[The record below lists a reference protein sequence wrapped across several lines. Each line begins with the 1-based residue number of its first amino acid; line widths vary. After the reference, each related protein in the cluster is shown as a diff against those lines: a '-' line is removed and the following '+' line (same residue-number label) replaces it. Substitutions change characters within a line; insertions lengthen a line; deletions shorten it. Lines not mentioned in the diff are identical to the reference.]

1 MFDVF
6 YTGPKPDLF
15 VFEKF
20 AVDLEDAAAKSKT
33 EFFWFIDGAN
43 DYSKF
48 DFNWQP
54 APWDNSYVHVFADQW
69 HECGNVFFAAK
80 NIKQPIEYKF
90 QKSQSVKRKLIESSA
105 DIFYVGAKP
114 NLFENEFF
122 AANLESAAKLCTK
135 EYFWFL
141 DGNNDYSNFDFSW
154 FPTLWDRDYTHVFPS
169 QWHAN
174 GGVYF
179 AKKITADRTR
189 IKFQHCQAVKRKVN
203 LDNWIVPDNI
213 DSTNFDFSWHPNPLE
228 PDYEYHFPTQW
239 QSAGGPV
246 FKGTSGTKLVAV
258 QHATALP
265 TLDNWIIPNNIDS
278 TKFDFS
284 WHPSPLEVDYE
295 YHFPTQ
301 WQADGGPV
309 YKGTAGV
316 KLVAA
321 QQAVAL
327 PDPDRWIIPEGV
339 DISEFDLSWHP
350 SRLEPDY
357 EYHFPTQ
364 WQRDGGPVYKG
375 TAGIKYVAAQKAYT
389 TATQIFYMDF
399 MNPGSKEQFEK
410 LKAAYP
416 GIKST
421 RYVDSHLNVLR
432 RIVNLAESR
441 FVWVI
446 SSICD
451 YSTFDFTWHPE
462 PWQQEMIHV
471 FPSGHQKRGD
481 TFYINVDSFK
491 TQQYDLEI
499 LDWFN
504 VINYCSDQRVHR
516 IMPPTVNY
524 DTDNLVEV
532 IKNYDF
538 KFPYAVFTNLKWA
551 EGVVVGND
559 ICLWSEK
566 DRVVESYTNSNATC
580 TIPRDIKIHLQTQV
594 YDYPHI
600 SKNTGENKYLEEF
613 LDVVYISNGEPDAE
627 RWYSHLEH
635 LVGAADAN
643 RLHRVTNV
651 NGRMAAY
658 RAAAEKSTTPWFFA
672 VFAKLEVDPK
682 FNFTWQP
689 DYFQEPKHYIFNA
702 RNPVNGLEYGHMGM
716 IAYNKKLVLETAE
729 SGLDFTLSKAHEV
742 VPILSGI
749 AHYNQDA
756 WTTWRTAFR
765 EVVKLK
771 HFSVTQPSVETNFRL
786 KKWLTVGNGEFGEWS
801 IRGAADAVEYY
812 EAVNGDFSKLMLTYE
827 WAWLQKYYSA
837 KY

>member
-6 YTGPKPDLF
+6 YIGPKPNLF
-15 VFEKF
+15 VFELP
-20 AVDLEDAAAKSKT
+20 AEDLENAAALSRT
-33 EFFWFIDGAN
+33 EFFWFIDGNN
-43 DYSKF
+43 DYSNF
-48 DFNWQP
+48 DFGWQP
-54 APWDNSYVHVFADQW
+54 APWDAAYIHVFPNKWQE
-69 HECGNVFFAAK
+69 HGNVCFVPK
-80 NIKQPIEYKF
+80 NIEHPIEYKF
-90 QKSQSVKRKLIESSA
+90 QKSQAVTRKQTEDSF
-105 DIFYVGAKP
+105 DVFYVGPKP
-114 NLFENEFF
+114 NLFSNEIF
-122 AANLESAAKLCTK
+122 AADLDAAAKQCDK
-135 EYFWFL
+135 EYFWFI

-154 FPTLWDRDYTHVFPS
+154 FPTLWDIDYTHVFPS

-179 AKKITADRTR
+179 AKKTTADQTK
-189 IKFQHCQAVKRKVN
+189 IKFQHCQSVRRKVN
-203 LDNWIVPDNI
+203 LDNWHIPRNI
-213 DSTNFDFSWHPNPLE
+213 DASSFDFSWHPNPLE
-228 PDYEYHFPTQW
+228 
-239 QSAGGPV
+239 A
-246 FKGTSGTKLVAV
+246 
-258 QHATALP
+258 
-265 TLDNWIIPNNIDS
+265 
-278 TKFDFS
+278 
-284 WHPSPLEVDYE
+284 DYE

-316 KLVAA
+316 KLVSA
-321 QQAVAL
+321 QQATAL
-327 PDPDRWIIPEGV
+327 PDPDSWFVPEGV
-339 DISEFDLSWHP
+339 DTTGFDFSWHP

-364 WQRDGGPVYKG
+364 WQKDGGPVYKG
-375 TAGIKYVAAQKAYT
+375 TAGIKYVASQKAYT

-399 MNPGSKEQFEK
+399 MNPGSKEQLEK
-410 LKAAYP
+410 LKERYP
-416 GIKST
+416 NIKST
-421 RYVDSHLNVLR
+421 RYVDSHLNVIR
-432 RIVNLAESR
+432 RIANLAESR
-441 FVWVI
+441 FVWII

-451 YSTFDFTWHPE
+451 YSNFDFTWHPE

-471 FPSGHQKRGD
+471 FPSGDQKRGD

-504 VINYCSDQRVHR
+504 VINYCADQTVERVAF
-516 IMPPTVNY
+516 PTVHY
-524 DTDNLVEV
+524 QSDNLVEAV
-532 IKNYDF
+532 KNYEF

-551 EGVVVGND
+551 ANLHGRN

-566 DRVVESYTNSNATC
+566 DRTAESYAESNATC
-580 TIPRDIKIHLQTQV
+580 LIPRDVKVHLQTQI
-594 YDYPHI
+594 YDYPYI
-600 SKNTGENKYLEEF
+600 NKLEKGSNSYVEEP
-613 LDVVYISNGEPDAE
+613 LDIVYISNGEPDAE
-627 RWYSHLEH
+627 RWYKHLDKILDDETPGFPM
-635 LVGAADAN
+635 LKQDN
-643 RLHRVTNV
+643 RLLRVSGV

-658 RAAAEKSTTPWFFA
+658 KAAAEKSATPWFFA
-672 VFAKLEVDPK
+672 VFAKLEVDE
-682 FNFTWQP
+682 NFDFGWQP

-716 IAYNKKLVLETAE
+716 IAYNKRLVLETIE

-742 VPILSGI
+742 VPVLSGI

-756 WTTWRTAFR
+756 WTAWRTAFR

-812 EAVNGDFSKLMLTYE
+812 EAVKGDFGKLMLTYE
-827 WAWLQKYYSA
+827 WDWLRKYYSA